1 LQSPLIPTL
10 AYVKC
15 NSHITSTI
23 SNRKG
28 TQPTMGDK
36 TIDKRLKYGFGEFK
50 LGDAWRYYNVPL
62 ERVRNAAQMFGQ
74 RHGMKFRVR
83 QSAKAVLV
91 ERLA

>member
-1 LQSPLIPTL
+1 M
-10 AYVKC
+10 
-15 NSHITSTI
+15 
-23 SNRKG
+23 SNKI
-28 TQPTMGDK
+28 
-36 TIDKRLKYGFGEFK
+36 IDKRVTYGFGEFS

-62 ERVRNAAQMFGQ
+62 ERVRSAAKMFGQ